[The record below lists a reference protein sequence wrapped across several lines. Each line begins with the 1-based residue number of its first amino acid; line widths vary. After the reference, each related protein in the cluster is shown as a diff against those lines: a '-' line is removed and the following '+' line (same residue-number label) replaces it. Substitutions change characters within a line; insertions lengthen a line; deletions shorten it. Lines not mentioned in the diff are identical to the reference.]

1 MSRRITKTE
10 ISLCKNLKEKQFTA
24 KYKIRILT
32 KELNKL
38 KNKNKFYQ
46 FLF

>member
-10 ISLCKNLKEKQFTA
+10 ISLCKKNEKQFTA
-24 KYKIRILT
+24 KYKICILT